1 MKMTKEEV
9 LLLTQ
14 PAVAG
19 LLSKKEARI
28 AALEDWLR
36 EGIAIVVWVGLEGEP
51 YEYRIVYCPG
61 RSLVIHRV
69 IHGEPD
75 DYFEEISTDNLLEI
89 REIIQL

>member
-36 EGIAIVVWVGLEGEP
+36 EGIAIVIAGCARDPELTKEWAQKAAEVLWGEVP
-51 YEYRIVYCPG
+51 RE
-61 RSLVIHRV
+61 
-69 IHGEPD
+69 
-75 DYFEEISTDNLLEI
+75 LL
-89 REIIQL
+89 